1 MWTDATVAMATNKYR
16 LLWEY
21 ARMICTATHSLTH
34 MYTYIHKCASEKNR
48 HKQYTHHPSRPVTA
62 CILIDTHAIVHMCSP
77 VKS

>member
-34 MYTYIHKCASEKNR
+34 MYTYIHKCASEK
-48 HKQYTHHPSRPVTA
+48 K
-62 CILIDTHAIVHMCSP
+62 IDTSNTRTIQVDL
-77 VKS
+77 